1 MNFLDGYAS
10 ILIRASWPIF
20 IRPISLSGT
29 LAIISIPS
37 DNSKIKFLEFG
48 FELKFA
54 LGVTYDPIS
63 TYFAVISP
71 LNGAFIK

>member
-1 MNFLDGYAS
+1 M
-10 ILIRASWPIF
+10 
-20 IRPISLSGT
+20 SLSGT

-54 LGVTYDPIS
+54 LGVTYDPVS
-63 TYFAVISP
+63 TYFAVIFPS
-71 LNGAFIK
+71 NGAFMK